1 MSNTNSILSGG
12 EKKKKKFVKAEKTNE
27 SLAMKSSFETQ
38 SIKFEEEIS
47 EINSISKVNTLN

>member
-1 MSNTNSILSGG
+1 M
-12 EKKKKKFVKAEKTNE
+12 KAEKTNE